1 MKDEDFAKRLTE
13 LRIAKDVSARK
24 MSLSLGQSP
33 SYINNIEKN
42 RSLPSMENFF
52 HICEYYKV

>member
-52 HICEYYKV
+52 HINH